1 MNLLKILIIIS
12 SLSFISYGIVYFT
25 SPKMKSEFERFGLE
39 RFGPLTAVLEL
50 LGGFGLL
57 IGLKSQ
63 LILVLSSAGLALLM
77 LLGVS
82 VRIKVKDTLM
92 VTFPAILFMLLNA
105 YIFFVSLSR

>member
-1 MNLLKILIIIS
+1 
-12 SLSFISYGIVYFT
+12 
-25 SPKMKSEFERFGLE
+25 MKSEFERFGLE

-50 LGGFGLL
+50 VGGLGLL
-57 IGLKSQ
+57 IGLKYQ

-82 VRIKVKDTLM
+82 VRIKVKDTFM
-92 VTFPAILFMLLNA
+92 VTFPAILFMFLNA